1 MNKIK
6 TGDTVKVIA
15 GKDKGKTGK
24 VLKAMPAE
32 NKVVVQGVNVQT
44 KHAKA
49 TRKAG
54 AEIKHIEGPIDAS
67 NVMLYDTKAK
77 KAVKVGYQ
85 IKDGKKVRVARKTGA
100 VID

>member
-1 MNKIK
+1 MRIK
-6 TGDTVKVIA
+6 KDDTVIVIT
-15 GKDKGKTGK
+15 GKDKGKHGK
-24 VLKAMPAE
+24 VLKAMPKE
-32 NKVVVQGVNVQT
+32 NRVVVEGVNVVT

-54 AEIKHIEGPIDAS
+54 AEIKHFEGPIDAS

-77 KAVKVGYQ
+77 EVIKVGYQ
-85 IKDGKKVRVARKTGA
+85 IKDGKKVRVSKKTGN